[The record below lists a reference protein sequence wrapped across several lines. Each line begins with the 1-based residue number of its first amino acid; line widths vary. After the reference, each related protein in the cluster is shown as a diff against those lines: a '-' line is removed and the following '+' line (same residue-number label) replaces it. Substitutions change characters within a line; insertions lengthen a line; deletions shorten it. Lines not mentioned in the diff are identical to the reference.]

1 MGHDAARAFGPGKL
15 VADVHKDLAIGKQTG
30 KKSLMTSN
38 GVLGLIF
45 VAIWFFL
52 WAWLLLGAPS
62 FVRNMD
68 RIFRRQEPSAAD
80 LKIAVVGYM
89 RIFFGSVWR

>member
-1 MGHDAARAFGPGKL
+1 
-15 VADVHKDLAIGKQTG
+15 
-30 KKSLMTSN
+30 MTFN

-62 FVRNMD
+62 FVRNMH
-68 RIFRRQEPSAAD
+68 RIFRRREPSATD
-80 LKIAVVGYM
+80 LKIARVVGYM
-89 RIFFGSVWR
+89 GIFFGSVALIQGLIELIAGRKIR